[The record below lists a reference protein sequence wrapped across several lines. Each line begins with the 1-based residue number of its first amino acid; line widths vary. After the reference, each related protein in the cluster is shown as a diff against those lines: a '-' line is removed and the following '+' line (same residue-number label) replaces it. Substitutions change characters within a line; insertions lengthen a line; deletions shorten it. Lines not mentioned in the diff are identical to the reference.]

1 MTPRKRGG
9 SKSNGFGSLNFCLF
23 RVDFVIFGGA
33 IVNSRSPVL
42 VIVEIIVFGGLIF
55 GVIAPLFHGE
65 EESPQSQAAACLQV
79 RSRGA
84 TPADVAPM

>member
-1 MTPRKRGG
+1 M
-9 SKSNGFGSLNFCLF
+9 
-23 RVDFVIFGGA
+23 
-33 IVNSRSPVL
+33 NSRSPVL

-84 TPADVAPM
+84 TPADFVPT